1 MDSSLRFCRWRHV
14 TSGYITCPQ
23 RQTVVVVVMLMVS
36 GQVSYVRG
44 SGGVG
49 VNLLGSFP
57 LDLQIVIQHLCS
69 RWIRPS
75 FLSKNRMCHLAW
87 APSSR
92 VNATACKQPEVAWVI
107 LERRFPEDGR
117 FRATAKTNST
127 FCNMTFCR
135 FYETMQNHCTGY
147 CFILF
152 LRYMTYK
159 VSINHAGKGERTC
172 SQGQPE
178 SIIMIRRKN
187 DEETV

>member
-14 TSGYITCPQ
+14 TSGYIMCPQ

-44 SGGVG
+44 SGGAS

-57 LDLQIVIQHLCS
+57 LDLQIVIQHLCC

-75 FLSKNRMCHLAW
+75 FLSKNKMCHLAW

-92 VNATACKQPEVAWVI
+92 ANTTACKQLEVAWVI

-117 FRATAKTNST
+117 FHATAKTNST
-127 FCNMTFCR
+127 FLQVLWDHA
-135 FYETMQNHCTGY
+135 EPLHWV
-147 CFILF
+147 LF
-152 LRYMTYK
+152 H
-159 VSINHAGKGERTC
+159 II
-172 SQGQPE
+172 SQ
-178 SIIMIRRKN
+178 IYDI
-187 DEETV
+187 